1 MKRTMIFLLAFMLT
15 AGAQQEAR
23 IRQDNTHFR
32 TGPGSYYPMIGILIR
47 EAVVTIL
54 GETAGWVNIR
64 VRDQEGWVS
73 KNALSAEER
82 KSPDIPED
90 SYFQSSKPVLISKAS
105 ASGAVKGF
113 AQTYLETKQV
123 RSDFLNQYDVQ
134 HFLPEDYRRFKA
146 DTYRDRE
153 PDKLNRRYRR
163 IRIENR
169 NPEINS
175 YLEKLGFAV
184 AAQIAAGGLISDPE
198 RLKYLNMVGSL
209 IVENTPLY
217 YYPFKFYILSDERPV
232 AYAAPNG
239 MIFISQGL
247 LNILRNEAE
256 LACVLGHEIAHV
268 VQQHGYAEVMKRSTR
283 IVAEDA
289 FAELEAESPE
299 EFTDAELDQ
308 MALQMFEAATSRR
321 QMEYELEADMLGT
334 IYAYRAGYDP
344 TALAAVL
351 GRIETLTS
359 RDFWHPES
367 NWQYDA
373 IEGRVEAV
381 NRFVSA
387 ELSKK
392 PEWNVSHSRRFTEML
407 R

>member
-1 MKRTMIFLLAFMLT
+1 MKRTMILLLVFMLT
-15 AGAQQEAR
+15 AGSQQDAR

-54 GETAGWVNIR
+54 AETAGWVKIR
-64 VRDQEGWVS
+64 ARDQEGWVS
-73 KNALSAEER
+73 KNALSADER
-82 KSPDIPED
+82 ESSGIRE
-90 SYFQSSKPVLISKAS
+90 SHYFDSSKPVLISKAS
-105 ASGAVKGF
+105 ASGAVRGF

-134 HFLPEDYRRFKA
+134 HFQPDEYRRFKA
-146 DTYRDRE
+146 ETYRNRDS
-153 PDKLNRRYRR
+153 DKLHRRYRR

-169 NPEINS
+169 HPEINS

-184 AAQIAAGGLISDPE
+184 AAQIASGGLVTDPDQ
-198 RLKYLNMVGSL
+198 LKYLNMVGSL

-247 LNILRNEAE
+247 LNILHNEAE

-268 VQQHGYAEVMKRSTR
+268 VQQHGYAEVMKRSTQ
-283 IVAEDA
+283 IAAEDA
-289 FAELEAESPE
+289 FAELEAESPA
-299 EFTDAELDQ
+299 EFTDAELEQ
-308 MALQMFEAATSRR
+308 MAFQMFESATSRR
-321 QMEYELEADMLGT
+321 QTEYELEADMLGT

-344 TALAAVL
+344 QALAAVL

-367 NWQYDA
+367 NWQYDS
-373 IEGRVEAV
+373 IEGRMAAV
-381 NRFVSA
+381 NRFVSV

-392 PEWNVSHSRRFTEML
+392 PEWNVSHRRRFTEML

>member
-1 MKRTMIFLLAFMLT
+1 MRKITIFLLVFKLMAMS
-15 AGAQQEAR
+15 QQETR
-23 IRQDNTHFR
+23 IRQENTHFR
-32 TGPGSYYPMIGILIR
+32 TGPGSYYPMIGILIK

-54 GETAGWVNIR
+54 EETAGWVKIR
-64 VRDQEGWVS
+64 ARDQEGWIS
-73 KNALSAEER
+73 KNALSADER
-82 KSPDIPED
+82 KSSGIQEGI
-90 SYFQSSKPVLISKAS
+90 YFQSSKPVLISKAS
-105 ASGAVKGF
+105 VSGAVKGF
-113 AQTYLETKQV
+113 AQTYLEGKQV
-123 RSDFLNQYDVQ
+123 RSDFLNQYDIQ
-134 HFLPEDYRRFKA
+134 YFQPEEYRRFRA
-146 DTYRDRE
+146 ETYRNRDPE
-153 PDKLNRRYRR
+153 KLSRRYRR
-163 IRIENR
+163 IKIENR

-175 YLEKLGFAV
+175 YLEKMGFAV
-184 AAQIAAGGLISDPE
+184 AAQIAAAGLDTDPQ

-217 YYPFKFYILSDERPV
+217 YYPFKFYILSDRRPV
-232 AYAAPNG
+232 AYSAPNG

-247 LNILRNEAE
+247 LNVIRNEAE
-256 LACVLGHEIAHV
+256 LAGVLGHEIAHV
-268 VQQHGYAEVMKRSTR
+268 VQQHGYAEVMKRATR

-289 FAELEAESPE
+289 FAELEAESPAK
-299 EFTDAELDQ
+299 FSDTELDQ

-344 TALAAVL
+344 AALAVVL

-373 IEGRVEAV
+373 IAGRVAAV
-381 NRFVSA
+381 NRFVNA
-387 ELSKK
+387 DLSKK
-392 PEWNVSHSRRFTEML
+392 PEWNVTYSRRFMEML